1 MFDILRTLLPGV
13 VVTLEVTV
21 LASVLATVVAL
32 IAGTARLSRLW
43 IVRTLAGT
51 YIEVFRGTSAI
62 VQLYYAFFVLPLL
75 GLSLTPLT
83 AGVLALGLNLG
94 SYGAEVVRG
103 GVQAVPQAQRE
114 AAIALGMS
122 RWAQFRRVV
131 LPQALVVILPSAGN
145 LYIDLLKLSS
155 LVSLINLADITFR
168 GQALRLTSGE
178 TFAIFTVML
187 VLYFI
192 LASIIAMVVRMAERR
207 ARRGIDAGVARRGII
222 VRVVNA
228 LKART
233 RRGIDA
239 GVAPGGN

>member
-1 MFDILRTLLPGV
+1 MLDILRTLLPGV
-13 VVTLEVTV
+13 WVTLEVTL

-43 IVRTLAGT
+43 IVRTLAGA
-51 YIEVFRGTSAI
+51 YIEVFRGTSAV

-83 AGVLALGLNLG
+83 AGVLALGLNVG

-103 GVQAVPQAQRE
+103 GVQAVPHAQRE
-114 AAIALGMS
+114 AAIALGMN

-131 LPQALVVILPSAGN
+131 LPQALVIILPSAGN

-178 TFAIFTVML
+178 TFAIFTAML

-192 LASIIAMVVRMAERR
+192 LASIIAMGVRVLERR
-207 ARRGIDAGVARRGII
+207 IRRGIDAGVARPGIT
-222 VRVVNA
+222 VRALNA
-228 LKART
+228 LGRI

-239 GVAPGGN
+239 GAAPGRN

>member
-1 MFDILRTLLPGV
+1 MLDILDSLLPGV
-13 VVTLEVTV
+13 WVTLKVTA

-32 IAGTARLSRLW
+32 IAGTARLSRLRV
-43 IVRTLAGT
+43 VRVLAGI
-51 YIEVFRGTSAI
+51 YIEVFRGTSAV

-114 AAIALGMS
+114 AAIALGMN

-131 LPQALVVILPSAGN
+131 LPQALVIILPSAGN

-168 GQALRLTSGE
+168 GQAQRLTSGE
-178 TFAIFTVML
+178 TLAIFTVLL

-192 LASIIAMVVRMAERR
+192 LSSFIAMVIRVVERR
-207 ARRGIDAGVARRGII
+207 IRRGIDAGVARPGII
-222 VRVVNA
+222 VRGVNA
-228 LKART
+228 LQGRI
-233 RRGIDA
+233 RRDVDA
-239 GVAPGGN
+239 GVASGPN

>member
-1 MFDILRTLLPGV
+1 MFDILHKLLPGV
-13 VVTLEVTV
+13 WVTLEVTV

-32 IAGTARLSRLW
+32 IAGTARLSHLW
-43 IVRTLAGT
+43 IVRVVAGI
-51 YIEVFRGTSAI
+51 YIEVFRGTSAV

-103 GVQAVPQAQRE
+103 GVKAVPQAQRE
-114 AAIALGMS
+114 AATALGMK

-168 GQALRLTSGE
+168 GQAQRLTSGE
-178 TFAIFTVML
+178 TLAIFTVML
-187 VLYFI
+187 VMYFI
-192 LASIIAMVVRMAERR
+192 LASIIAMLIRVLERR
-207 ARRGIDAGVARRGII
+207 IRRGIDAGVARPGII
-222 VRVVNA
+222 ARAVNS
-228 LKART
+228 LEGRM
-233 RRGIDA
+233 RRGIDT
-239 GVAPGGN
+239 GVASGRG

>member
-1 MFDILRTLLPGV
+1 MLDILRTLLPGV
-13 VVTLEVTV
+13 WVTLEVTV

-43 IVRTLAGT
+43 IVRTLAGV
-51 YIEVFRGTSAI
+51 YIEVFRGTSAV
-62 VQLYYAFFVLPLL
+62 VQLYYAFFVLPLF

-83 AGVLALGLNLG
+83 AGVLALGLNVG

-103 GVQAVPQAQRE
+103 GVQAVPHGQRE
-114 AAIALGMS
+114 AAIALGMN
-122 RWAQFRRVV
+122 RRAQFRRVV

-155 LVSLINLADITFR
+155 LVSLVNLADITFR

-178 TFAIFTVML
+178 TFAIFTAML

-192 LASIIAMVVRMAERR
+192 LASIIAMVVRLLERR
-207 ARRGIDAGVARRGII
+207 IRRGIDAGVARPGMA
-222 VRVVNA
+222 VRALNA
-228 LKART
+228 LGRI

-239 GVAPGGN
+239 GVAPGRN

>member
-13 VVTLEVTV
+13 VVTVEVTV
-21 LASVLATVVAL
+21 LGAVLATVVAL

-43 IVRTLAGT
+43 IVRTLAGI
-51 YIEVFRGTSAI
+51 YIEVFRGTSAV

-75 GLSLTPLT
+75 GFSLTPLT
-83 AGVLALGLNLG
+83 AGVLALGLNVG

-103 GVQAVPQAQRE
+103 GVQAVPHAQRE
-114 AAIALGMS
+114 AAIALGMN

-168 GQALRLTSGE
+168 GQAQRLTSGE
-178 TFAIFTVML
+178 TLAIFTVML

-192 LASIIAMVVRMAERR
+192 LASIIAMVVRMLERR
-207 ARRGIDAGVARRGII
+207 VRRGIDAGVARPGIT
-222 VRVVNA
+222 VSALNA
-228 LKART
+228 LGRI
-233 RRGIDA
+233 RRGIDV
-239 GVAPGGN
+239 GVARGRN

>member
-1 MFDILRTLLPGV
+1 MLDILRTLLPGV
-13 VVTLEVTV
+13 WVTLEVTV

-43 IVRTLAGT
+43 IVRTLAGA
-51 YIEVFRGTSAI
+51 YIEVFRGTSAV

-83 AGVLALGLNLG
+83 AGVLALGLNVG

-103 GVQAVPQAQRE
+103 GVQAVPHAQRE
-114 AAIALGMS
+114 AAIALGMN

-131 LPQALVVILPSAGN
+131 LPQALVIILPSAGN

-178 TFAIFTVML
+178 TFAIFTAML

-192 LASIIAMVVRMAERR
+192 LASIIAMGVRVLERR
-207 ARRGIDAGVARRGII
+207 IRRGIDAGVARPGIT
-222 VRVVNA
+222 VRALNA
-228 LKART
+228 LGRI

-239 GVAPGGN
+239 GAAPGRN